1 LSQLK
6 KLAGETAIYG
16 VSSMVGRMLSF
27 LLVPFYTSI
36 FAPAEY
42 GVVTKLYAFVAFFN
56 VLYTF
61 GLETAYFR
69 FAFKNLEDENKAYSI
84 AQTSILSVTVIFTIF
99 LISFATPISH
109 WVGIP
114 GNANYIIWFAFI
126 LAIDAIVAIPFAKL
140 RLEKRPI
147 LFASAKMINIGL
159 NIGLNLILLVFLPQ
173 IFKGEFLSI
182 FQPFVRSFYNP
193 DLGIEYIFISN
204 LIANAFFIIILWKV
218 LKKAK
223 LHFDWGYFRPMWKY
237 AYPILLTGLA
247 GVTNEMLS
255 RTMLDELLPPNFYP
269 GRTNE
274 AALGIFGAC
283 YKLSVFMN
291 LGIQA
296 FRFAAEPFFFS
307 KEKDKNS
314 KQLFADVM
322 HWFVIVGC
330 LTFLAISIN
339 LDLLQYVLRGE
350 AYREGIHIVPLLTLG
365 YFFLGIYYNLTVWF
379 KLTDKTYYGTY
390 ISFGGAIIT
399 VLLNILLI
407 PYYGYEGSSMVTFIC
422 YFLMTVACFILG
434 QKYYPIPYKAFKDS
448 LYIIVTCLLV
458 FLVNRFY
465 IPNQFTATAFH
476 LFVILMFIVG
486 ILLIEKIKLK
496 YKPN

>member
-1 LSQLK
+1 
-6 KLAGETAIYG
+6 
-16 VSSMVGRMLSF
+16 MLNF
-27 LLVPFYTSI
+27 LLVPFYTAV
-36 FAPAEY
+36 FALGEY
-42 GVVTKLYAFVAFFN
+42 GVVTKLYAYVAFFN

-69 FAFKNLEDENKAYSI
+69 FAFKNIEDENKAYSI
-84 AQTSILSVTVIFTIF
+84 AQTSILSVSLIFTIF
-99 LISFATPISH
+99 LISFATPIANA
-109 WVGIP
+109 VGIE
-114 GNANYIIWFAFI
+114 GHANYIIWFALI
-126 LAIDAIVAIPFAKL
+126 LAIDAAVAIPFAKL
-140 RLEKRPI
+140 RLEKKPV
-147 LFASAKMINIGL
+147 LFATAKMINIGL
-159 NIGLNLILLVFLPQ
+159 NIVLNLILLVFLPQ
-173 IFKGEFLSI
+173 IFKGEILTFL
-182 FQPFVRSFYNP
+182 QPFVKTFYNP
-193 DLGIEYIFISN
+193 ARGVEYVFISN
-204 LIANAFFIIILWKV
+204 FIANAFFIFILWKV
-218 LKKAK
+218 IKKAK

-255 RTMLDELLPPNFYP
+255 RAMLDELLPPNFYP

-274 AALGIFGAC
+274 EALGIFGAC

-322 HWFVIVGC
+322 HWFVIAGC

-339 LDLLQYVLRGE
+339 LDLFQYFLQGKG
-350 AYREGIHIVPLLTLG
+350 YREGIHIVPILTLG

-390 ISFGGAIIT
+390 ISFGGAILT

-407 PYYGYEGSSMVTFIC
+407 PAFGYEGSSAVTFIC
-422 YFLMTVACFILG
+422 YFLMTVACYILG
-434 QKYYPIPYKAFKDS
+434 QKHYPIPYKTLRDS
-448 LYIIVTCLLV
+448 LYILATCILV
-458 FLVNRFY
+458 YLVNSLT
-465 IPNQFTATAFH
+465 IPDQFTATAFH
-476 LFVILMFIVG
+476 ITI
-486 ILLIEKIKLK
+486 ILLFIIAVLVIEKIKFK
-496 YKPN
+496 IKPN